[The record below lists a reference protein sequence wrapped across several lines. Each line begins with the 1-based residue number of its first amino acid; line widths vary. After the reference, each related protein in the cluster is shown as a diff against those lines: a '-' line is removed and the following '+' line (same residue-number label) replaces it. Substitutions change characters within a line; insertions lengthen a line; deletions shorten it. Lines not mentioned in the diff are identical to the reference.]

1 MRDIVISQQ
10 RIRRELQIFI
20 VCILVALAVNVYS
33 IVHFKTHWTELFTT
47 FHITLAVAAAL
58 FVLLAL
64 LRGIAFCS
72 RRILRRKAGMPRAE
86 QAGLSQKT

>member
-10 RIRRELQIFI
+10 HIRRELQIFF

-64 LRGIAFCS
+64 LRGIAVCGK
-72 RRILRRKAGMPRAE
+72 RILRRKSGTPGAE
-86 QAGLSQKT
+86 QAGLSQKA